1 MNLKLQL
8 SLVASVLL
16 LVACQ
21 KEEITL
27 ETPKETVEQFQF
39 NEPAT
44 GITHLLEIKGNEAGL
59 LVQSGECFRPT
70 RDGDFINVELVVVN
84 TMKEGIE
91 MDVINDNNVT
101 RIFVRIVED
110 VAEIPFGDVAIH
122 AARVKR
128 PWLIYKCN

>member
-1 MNLKLQL
+1 MNLNLKTFLA
-8 SLVASVLL
+8 SLVLL
-16 LVACQ
+16 SVACQ

-44 GITHLLEIKGNEAGL
+44 GITHLLEIKGNDAGL
-59 LVQSGECFRPT
+59 LVKSGECFRPT
-70 RDGDFINVELVVVN
+70 RDGDFINVELV
-84 TMKEGIE
+84 MISKAKEGIE
-91 MDVINDNNVT
+91 LDLINGKTIN
-101 RIFVRIVED
+101 RIFVRIIED
-110 VAEIPFGDVAIH
+110 TAEIPFGDVAIH

>member
-1 MNLKLQL
+1 MNLNLKTFLA
-8 SLVASVLL
+8 SLVLL
-16 LVACQ
+16 SVACQ

-44 GITHLLEIKGNEAGL
+44 GITHLLEIKGKEAEL
-59 LVQSGECFRPT
+59 LVQSGECFRST
-70 RDGDFINVELVVVN
+70 RDGDFINVELVIVDTV
-84 TMKEGIE
+84 KEGVV
-91 MDVINDNNVT
+91 MDVINDKNVT
-101 RIFVRIVED
+101 QIFVRIVED
-110 VAEIPFGDVAIH
+110 IAEIPFGDVAIH